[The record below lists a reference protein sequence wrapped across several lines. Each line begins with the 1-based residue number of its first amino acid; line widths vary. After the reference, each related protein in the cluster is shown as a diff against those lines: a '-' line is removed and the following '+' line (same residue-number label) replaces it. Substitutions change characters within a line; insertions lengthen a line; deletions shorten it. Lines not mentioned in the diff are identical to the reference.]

1 MKLKEAY
8 DVVVGA
14 GNAGLCSAISA
25 AQKGKRV
32 LVIEK
37 APRIYRGGNSS
48 LTMNFRFP
56 HNNFEELLSLIDDG
70 DRNLEVEKVLR

>member
-37 APRIYRGGNSS
+37 APRIYRGG
-48 LTMNFRFP
+48 
-56 HNNFEELLSLIDDG
+56 
-70 DRNLEVEKVLR
+70 